1 MGMLG
6 SMALATSSVMP
17 KSAAKVCTSGAP
29 CQPAANGVATIV
41 TEIMQLRIQQLLR
54 RMNKTRDSVA
64 MHIIRR
70 EQTGVARLH
79 SCGQRGVSF
88 GKNSALTHLCRDIAN
103 QGGHINIGE
112 AAGVKD

>member
-17 KSAAKVCTSGAP
+17 KSAAKVCTCGAP
-29 CQPAANGVATIV
+29 CHPAANGVV
-41 TEIMQLRIQQLLR
+41 TEVMQLRIQQLLR